1 MGNPQM
7 QICPTCKQKSLF
19 FNESNNL
26 YKCLNPKCVDYLLPL
41 SKITVDSYNQ
51 KVADNKTGL
60 DISKIETE
68 EGFYN
73 QYYYAKKPSWIKTKI
88 GRIGLSVL
96 FLGALT
102 TGIYEAYQHDLIP
115 IHQTIDVPSSFNN
128 DTLDTQYIK
137 AGINTVAISAD
148 ETQTLLKD
156 SIKPFV
162 KNENPDVS
170 IFFPVDLSN
179 GQTVRESTP
188 LENLDNWQ
196 TGELEPTSTIRY
208 LVIPAKGTPLTFLFP
223 ENTQVFQLHRWSTP
237 GVRNSYFFDGLLFRI
252 PVPNSDQTIE
262 LLINQ
267 DYYNSQQL
275 LPAEIL
281 NKAPLMEGDEGF
293 YLPGSNLNPE
303 QQGLILPSQKITLM
317 MTAKKNVTL
326 QIMSGILAGNF
337 FNESKSPVVPF
348 KIKFFTQN
356 GKIAIP

>member
-1 MGNPQM
+1 MESLIQS
-7 QICPTCKQKSLF
+7 CPVNALAVF
-19 FNESNNL
+19 H
-26 YKCLNPKCVDYLLPL
+26 KCLNPKCVDYLLPL
-41 SKITVDSYNQ
+41 SKLTIDSYNQ

-88 GRIGLSVL
+88 GRIGLSVV

-128 DTLDTQYIK
+128 DTLDAQYIK

-148 ETQTLLKD
+148 KTQTLLKD

-170 IFFPVDLSN
+170 IFFPIDLSN
-179 GQTVRESTP
+179 GQTVKELTP
-188 LENLDNWQ
+188 IENTVNWQ
-196 TGELEPTSTIRY
+196 TGEMGPTSYYRKFI
-208 LVIPAKGTPLTFLFP
+208 IPAKGTPLTFLFP

-237 GVRNSYFFDGLLFRI
+237 GVRNSYFFAGLLFRI
-252 PVPNSDQTIE
+252 PVPNSDQIIE
-262 LLINQ
+262 LVINQ
-267 DYYNSQQL
+267 DAFNSQQL

-281 NKAPLMEGDEGF
+281 KDAPLMEGDDGA
-293 YLPGSNLNPE
+293 YLAGSNQKQE
-303 QQGLILPSQKITLM
+303 EKGLALPSQKITLM
-317 MTAKKNVTL
+317 TTAKKNITL
-326 QIMSGILAGNF
+326 LIEGGILAGKF

-348 KIKFFTQN
+348 KINFFTEN
-356 GKIAIP
+356 GKIVIPPS